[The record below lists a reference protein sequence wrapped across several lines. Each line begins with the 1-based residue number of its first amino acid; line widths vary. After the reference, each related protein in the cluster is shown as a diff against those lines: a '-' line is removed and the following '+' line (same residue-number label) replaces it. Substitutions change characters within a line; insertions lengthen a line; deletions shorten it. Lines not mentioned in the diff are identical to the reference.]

1 MPTENWI
8 QDISGIMERFVT
20 QGFSI
25 AKKRLYLA
33 PSEGGLGLFDL
44 KIFLQSMQ
52 STWVKRAFLC
62 CNDNWKFD
70 LIHESEHCIE
80 KVGIKNGNLGKT
92 LLGIA
97 KSFRTFA
104 EVFVAQ
110 VESNYLHTPIQNNT
124 QFGYGNRGG
133 LFFDDNFF
141 IFAMGVTQ
149 TTGITWGMLTENMDL
164 KNIDELRNIL
174 ENGLTQEKFDA
185 IRAGWKRATQ
195 KKFQVEGKKGTK
207 LYDFIKSDKKG
218 SKCFR
223 NIFTKNSGSYDGKTI
238 SNMPQV
244 KTFLRLSETEDV

>member
-52 STWVKRAFLC
+52 STWVKRTFLC

-110 VESNYLHTPIQNNT
+110 VDSNYLHAPIQYNT
-124 QFGYGNRGG
+124 HFGYGHRGG
-133 LFFDDNFF
+133 LIFYDNFF

-149 TTGITWGMLTENMDL
+149 TTGITWGMLTKNMEL

-174 ENGLTQEKFDA
+174 GNRLTQEKFYA
-185 IRAGWKRATQ
+185 IRVGWKRA
-195 KKFQVEGKKGTK
+195 KKSSRYRGKKVQSFTTLLNRTK
-207 LYDFIKSDKKG
+207 RGLNASE
-218 SKCFR
+218 
-223 NIFTKNSGSYDGKTI
+223 I
-238 SNMPQV
+238 SSQKIP
-244 KTFLRLSETEDV
+244 

>member
-8 QDISGIMERFVT
+8 QDISGIMEQFVT

-33 PSEGGLGLFDL
+33 PLEGGLGLFDL

-52 STWVKRAFLC
+52 STWVKRTFLC

-104 EVFVAQ
+104 EVFAQ
-110 VESNYLHTPIQNNT
+110 VDSNYLHAPIQNKT
-124 QFGYGNRGG
+124 QFGCGNRGDCI
-133 LFFDDNFF
+133 FDDNFF
-141 IFAMGVTQ
+141 IFANRVTQ

-164 KNIDELRNIL
+164 KNIDEVKNIL
-174 ENGLTQEKFDA
+174 GNGLTQEKFDT
-185 IRAGWKRATQ
+185 IRVGWKRAK
-195 KKFQVEGKKGTK
+195 KKFQVQGKKGTK
-207 LYDFIKSDKKG
+207 LYDFIKSEK
-218 SKCFR
+218 R
-223 NIFTKNSGSYDGKTI
+223 
-238 SNMPQV
+238 V
-244 KTFLRLSETEDV
+244 